1 MGSVFKIFMLHV
13 ENDTKIHNVTLNYPD
28 QKKNYLS
35 IYGETVDGH
44 TLTTDRM
51 SFYMIFAILEILYT

>member
-44 TLTTDRM
+44 TLTDRM
-51 SFYMIFAILEILYT
+51 SFYMIFVG

>member
-1 MGSVFKIFMLHV
+1 MLQA
-13 ENDTKIHNVTLNYPD
+13 ENVTKVHDVTLNYPD

-44 TLTTDRM
+44 TLITDRM
-51 SFYMIFAILEILYT
+51 SFYMIFVG